1 MKSFLL
7 SVFNL
12 KKPIIWMV
20 IIVTVFSI
28 KSDILLTK
36 DLLISVKKLINYTV
50 TK

>member
-1 MKSFLL
+1 MKSFLF

-20 IIVTVFSI
+20 IIVAVFSI
-28 KSDILLTK
+28 KSEILLTK

-50 TK
+50 AK